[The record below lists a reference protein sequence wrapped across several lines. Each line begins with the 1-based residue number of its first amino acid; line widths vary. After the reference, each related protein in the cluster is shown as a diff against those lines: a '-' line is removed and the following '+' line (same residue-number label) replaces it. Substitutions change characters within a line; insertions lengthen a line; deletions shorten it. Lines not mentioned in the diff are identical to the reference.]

1 MKTRPHAADYYRRML
16 SAQPH
21 ALKCLDGSAT
31 IVKCPRHEEIPNGAG
46 AGGHWY
52 YLITG
57 AVRRSTIR
65 PGGRRQIV
73 ELMLPCDFF
82 FVSESRGEETVEA
95 IAEDTVLASYP
106 GARVELLAERDRQFA
121 RELRE
126 IASQSLT
133 RTRNQ
138 LMILGGVTAVE
149 KVGSFLLSLN
159 GRGSSE
165 RGQVELPLTRYDI
178 AEYLALSVETV
189 CRAIKD
195 LQQRGIITLVGTRTI
210 KILNRG
216 ALEDRAGKKS
226 HGGRAR
232 LIIAA

>member
-1 MKTRPHAADYYRRML
+1 MKTRSHAADYYRRML

-21 ALKCLDGSAT
+21 ALRCLDGAAM
-31 IVKCPRHEEIPNGAG
+31 IVKCPRYQEIPDGAG

-52 YLITG
+52 YLIDG

-82 FVSESRGEETVEA
+82 FVSKSQGEETVEA
-95 IAEDTVLASYP
+95 IAEDTVLARYP
-106 GARVELLAERDRQFA
+106 GARVDLLAERDREFA

-138 LMILGGVTAVE
+138 LMILGGITAVE
-149 KVGSFLLSLN
+149 KVGSFLLSLD
-159 GRGSSE
+159 GRTSSE

-178 AEYLALSVETV
+178 AEYLAVSVETV
-189 CRAIKD
+189 CRAFTD
-195 LQQRGIITLVGTRTI
+195 LQMRGIIALAGTRTI
-210 KILNRG
+210 KILNPG
-216 ALEDRAGKKS
+216 ALKDPAGRRS

-232 LIIAA
+232 LIAA